1 MRIRLVIVGLFFT
14 AVALGQENDSLKR
27 IQHDSIRATNIQSF
41 PDHFF
46 IWPVIKQRS
55 LSFEVQNN
63 LSRKEKLIYKPN
75 NAYTLGL
82 GAYVFD
88 LGLELT
94 FAIPIDEKNHA
105 RFGSSSARDFQI
117 NALGKKWGADFFYQ
131 KYNHFYIDDPNV
143 PVPPDDPFPQRNDI
157 NTRNLGISGIYI
169 FNDTRFSFKSAYNF
183 AERQLKSSGS
193 FLLIGTINSFK
204 VNGDSSVVSDQ
215 AQTFIGQESEF
226 KTLKHTTFSISP
238 GYAYNFIYKD
248 FFLNTTLFF
257 GPAHNWIYFEREDG
271 STKNDTNINAFVA
284 FRIGIGYNSDKF
296 FTGLN
301 FVTQS
306 RSAVFEDIRFTNST
320 STFRF
325 LVGYR
330 FREFGILKRSV
341 KEIPSALGF

>member
-1 MRIRLVIVGLFFT
+1 MRIPFVIVGLFFT
-14 AVALGQENDSLKR
+14 AVAFGQDSDSLKR
-27 IQHDSIRATNIQSF
+27 IQRDSIRAINIKSF
-41 PDHFF
+41 PNHFF

-55 LSFEVQNN
+55 LSFEIQNN
-63 LSRKEKLIYKPN
+63 LDKNEKLIYKPN
-75 NAYTLGL
+75 NAYTLGF

-88 LGLELT
+88 LGFELT
-94 FAIPIDEKNHA
+94 FAIPIEEKSEA
-105 RFGSSSARDFQI
+105 RFGNSSARDFQL

-143 PVPPDDPFPQRNDI
+143 PIPPDDPFPQRSDI
-157 NTRNLGISGIYI
+157 STRNLGVSGIYI
-169 FNDTRFSFKSAYNF
+169 FNDSKFSFKSAFNF
-183 AERQLKSSGS
+183 AERQLKRSGS

-204 VNGDSSVVSDQ
+204 VSADSSIVSNP
-215 AQTFIGQESEF
+215 AQTQIGQEAEF

-238 GYAYNFIYKD
+238 GYAYNLIYKD
-248 FFLNTTLFF
+248 FFLNTTLFI
-257 GPAHNWIYFEREDG
+257 GPAHNWIYFQREDG
-271 STKNDTNINAFVA
+271 SEKNDTNINAFVA

-296 FTGLN
+296 FAGLN

-306 RSAVFEDIRFTNST
+306 RSAVFENIRFTNST
-320 STFRF
+320 STFRL